1 MRLLSK
7 LFLLTVLVAA
17 ASSVSAVE
25 LQTTVLDVQNMTCSL
40 CPVTVQKALQKVS
53 GVQDAKVDFDHK
65 TATVKFDPV
74 KSNSATLAKATTDA
88 GYPST
93 VHK

>member
-1 MRLLSK
+1 MRLLFKWLS
-7 LFLLTVLVAA
+7 LTLLVVA
-17 ASSVSAVE
+17 ASSVYAEDV
-25 LQTTVLDVQNMTCSL
+25 QTAVLDVKNMTCSL
-40 CPVTVQKALQKVS
+40 CPVTVKKALQKVT

-65 TATVKFDPV
+65 TATVRFDPV
-74 KSNSATLAKATTDA
+74 KVNSATLVKATTDA